1 MSLKPKAGSQSWNA
15 QSYAANAR
23 FVSDLAGVVLAWLDP
38 QPGERIL
45 DLGCGD
51 GALTR
56 RLQEHGCAVIGVDA
70 SAAMVAA
77 ARDLGLD
84 ARQIEGQALPFEACF
99 EAVFSNAALHWMLP
113 PEAVIAGV
121 ARALVPGG
129 RFVAELGGQGNVAAI
144 HGALKAAL
152 ARRDLA
158 VESDTYF
165 PSPDTYRTLLVA
177 AGFTVERIELIP
189 RPTPLPGSVGAWI
202 ETFGHT
208 FTSAVPAD
216 QRPALIEEVVEVLR
230 PALQRADGVWI
241 ADYVRLRVWA
251 FKPRG

>member
-1 MSLKPKAGSQSWNA
+1 MNPEPEPGSQSWNA
-15 QSYAANAR
+15 ETYGTNAR
-23 FVSDLAGVVLAWLDP
+23 FVSDLAGAVLAWLDP

-56 RLQEHGCAVIGVDA
+56 RLQEQGCAVIGVDA
-70 SAAMVAA
+70 SDAMVAA
-77 ARDLGLD
+77 ARGLGLD
-84 ARQIEGQALPFEACF
+84 ARPIEGQALPFEACF

-144 HGALKAAL
+144 HGALVSAL
-152 ARRDLA
+152 ARRGLA
-158 VESDTYF
+158 VTPDTYF
-165 PSPDTYRTLLVA
+165 PSPAAYRALLEA
-177 AGFTVERIELIP
+177 AGFLVERIELIP
-189 RPTPLPGSVGAWI
+189 RPTVLPGSVGDWI

-208 FTSAVPAD
+208 FTAAVPAD
-216 QRPALIEEVVEVLR
+216 QRPALIDEVVEVLR

-241 ADYVRLRVWA
+241 ADYVRLRVRA
-251 FKPRG
+251 LKPGG